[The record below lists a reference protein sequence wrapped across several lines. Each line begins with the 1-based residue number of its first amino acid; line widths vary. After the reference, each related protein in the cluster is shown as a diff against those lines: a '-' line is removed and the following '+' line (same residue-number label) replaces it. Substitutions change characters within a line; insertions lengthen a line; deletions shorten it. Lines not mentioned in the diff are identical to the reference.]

1 MTYLGFLKLL
11 KLFFKIWGKQM
22 KWISR
27 MLKLGEQYVGFVT
40 FFYLLCWLEISTI
53 QRFFCFVLFCLI

>member
-11 KLFFKIWGKQM
+11 KLFFKMWGKQM

-27 MLKLGEQYVGFVT
+27 MLKLGERYMGFVT
-40 FFYLLCWLEISTI
+40 FFYLLC
-53 QRFFCFVLFCLI
+53 